1 MGSLRDEKQG
11 PCDDLRRSLQAEAM
25 SSQFELVSWMVA
37 EGGQWEMKVEPLARL
52 EGLGCGKGQSAESLG
67 TVNEEAVC
75 GHMSQ
80 GLLLRNSNDSQMEG
94 WRQAVEAGRP
104 AERLGSLPGAG
115 ESGSSVAEEVAR
127 VSDSSTFGGSTL
139 SACWWIRS
147 VGVQRGRLET
157 DPQTLG

>member
-1 MGSLRDEKQG
+1 M
-11 PCDDLRRSLQAEAM
+11 A
-25 SSQFELVSWMVA
+25 V
-37 EGGQWEMKVEPLARL
+37 EGEQWEMKLEPLARL

-94 WRQAVEAGRP
+94 WREAVEAGRP

-115 ESGSSVAEEVAR
+115 ESSSSVAEEVASA
-127 VSDSSTFGGSTL
+127 SDSSTFGGSTP

-147 VGVQRGRLET
+147 VGVQRRRLET
-157 DPQTLG
+157 DPQASG